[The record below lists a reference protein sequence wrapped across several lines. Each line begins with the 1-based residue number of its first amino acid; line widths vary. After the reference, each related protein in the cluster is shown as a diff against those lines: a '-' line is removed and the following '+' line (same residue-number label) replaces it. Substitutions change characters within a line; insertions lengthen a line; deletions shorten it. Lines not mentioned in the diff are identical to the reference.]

1 MSDGD
6 EDGYG
11 RRWCDIARRTGRSIV
26 RRRRGG
32 GGQFKAGND
41 DDDVASFSKKIQ
53 DKGLNS
59 CLTAATGRMFPIPG
73 AQLTE
78 NKRKKQASAF
88 VQVFVQL
95 CSNCGV
101 ESVLFFLVFIF
112 LFFSIT
118 KEKGWG
124 GECFWSKIEGSGKEI
139 AGVTRF
145 GQLLTKGP
153 VEVQLGGA

>member
-1 MSDGD
+1 
-6 EDGYG
+6 
-11 RRWCDIARRTGRSIV
+11 
-26 RRRRGG
+26 
-32 GGQFKAGND
+32 
-41 DDDVASFSKKIQ
+41 
-53 DKGLNS
+53 
-59 CLTAATGRMFPIPG
+59 
-73 AQLTE
+73 
-78 NKRKKQASAF
+78 
-88 VQVFVQL
+88 VFF
-95 CSNCGV
+95 
-101 ESVLFFLVFIF
+101 FFLVFIF